1 MQILRLNML
10 SETAITETDLDRL
23 SRRESRAHD
32 CLNTAVN
39 SWVNFVDELNAIHK
53 EADWKA
59 KAPTWKAYLEL
70 EFLPKLN
77 YGYERI
83 YQLQA
88 AQPFASAIERTTGV
102 LLNERQTR
110 LVKSLGYD
118 SPTPMAAEVMVR
130 AQATAEYLD
139 QPLKP
144 KHIVAAH
151 NVLSEGSY
159 LGKTDLEGESIP
171 LNKVLDITQVAII
184 QEAVEA
190 NKREKQR
197 IVDNS
202 KRVRKVATIE
212 TILAGDVVVPNGTEV
227 IWYED
232 IVAETE
238 AA

>member
-1 MQILRLNML
+1 ML
-10 SETAITETDLDRL
+10 PETALLETNTDRL
-23 SRRESRAHD
+23 KRREERAHD
-32 CLNTAVN
+32 CINVAIS
-39 SWVNFVDELNAIHK
+39 SWVDFIDELNAIHK
-53 EADWKA
+53 EEDWKA
-59 KAPTWKAYLEL
+59 KAPNWKAYLES

-118 SPTPMAAEVMVR
+118 NPTPLAAEVIVR

-144 KHIVAAH
+144 KHIMAAH
-151 NVLSEGSY
+151 NVLSEASY

-171 LNKVLDITQVAII
+171 LGKVLDITQVAII

-190 NKREKQR
+190 NRREKQR

-202 KRVRKVATIE
+202 KRVRKSATIE
-212 TILAGDVVVPNGTEV
+212 TILAGDVIVPKGTEV
-227 IWYED
+227 IWFE
-232 IVAETE
+232 IVIPANEGV